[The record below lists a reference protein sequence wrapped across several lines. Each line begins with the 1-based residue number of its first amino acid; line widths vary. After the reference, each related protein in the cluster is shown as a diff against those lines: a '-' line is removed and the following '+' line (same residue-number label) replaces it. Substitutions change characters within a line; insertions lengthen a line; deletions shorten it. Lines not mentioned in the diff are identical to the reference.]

1 MSIRKKMATAAAAV
15 TIVTGGLLVATPQ
28 AAFAAYD
35 CTVGHTQQ
43 GFAEARCFNTSPGG
57 DKYRIVWGCSHIVT
71 AAFRNQYGNV
81 ASVAAGNS
89 STIPN
94 CHWYEKAWGSRYVET
109 LWS

>member
-15 TIVTGGLLVATPQ
+15 TIATGGLLVATPQ

-35 CTVGHTQQ
+35 CTVGHTQK

-57 DKYRIVWGCSHIVT
+57 DKYRIVWGCFSDWT
-71 AAFRNQYGNV
+71 GNFRVQYGNK

-94 CHWYEKAWGSRYVET
+94 CHWYERAHGSRYVET